1 MHRDGRI
8 IPPRRVPV
16 RPRRGRVHGGPRS
29 IPHDTAPAPSC
40 LSMADIH
47 LEPGGMVELALRDL
61 GARLVAVLPDDTT
74 SV

>member
-1 MHRDGRI
+1 
-8 IPPRRVPV
+8 
-16 RPRRGRVHGGPRS
+16 
-29 IPHDTAPAPSC
+29 
-40 LSMADIH
+40 MADIH